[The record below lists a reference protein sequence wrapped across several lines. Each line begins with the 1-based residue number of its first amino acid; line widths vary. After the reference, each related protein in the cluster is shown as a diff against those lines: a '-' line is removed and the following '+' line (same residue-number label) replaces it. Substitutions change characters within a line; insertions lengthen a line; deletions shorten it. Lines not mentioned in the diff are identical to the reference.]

1 LLVKKGFLIRG
12 LSDECQKVLKELL
25 DVRIWSFHNA
35 QSMLV
40 AELEN
45 AKKSIIIVVR
55 LSVEYMMIAFL

>member
-1 LLVKKGFLIRG
+1 
-12 LSDECQKVLKELL
+12 
-25 DVRIWSFHNA
+25 
-35 QSMLV
+35 MLV